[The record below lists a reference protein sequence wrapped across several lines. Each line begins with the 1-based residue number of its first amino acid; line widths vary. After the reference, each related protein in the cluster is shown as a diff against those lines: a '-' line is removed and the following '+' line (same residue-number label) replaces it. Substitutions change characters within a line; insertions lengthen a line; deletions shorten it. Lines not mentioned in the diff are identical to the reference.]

1 MDSPLKLG
9 AKIQNLGTLFYWRGC
24 FQNELHPY
32 YTTSAGFSGR
42 ISHGSIA
49 DGRIAPGSV
58 LTAVTL
64 VLSSLTESVILAV
77 FTFTERGLPML
88 MTASVDID
96 VLKEHYILVGIK
108 NCLYFLQVRLLGGAT
123 VSNAGGVPALPVIF
137 SDLLLFGA
145 VSLTFAVELLKLS
158 LLGVGESHPLER
170 IDLLAPFLF
179 ICLLLPDVFLT
190 GSGGIGSGLGH
201 CGETDKRHSDESKA

>member
-1 MDSPLKLG
+1 M
-9 AKIQNLGTLFYWRGC
+9 
-24 FQNELHPY
+24 
-32 YTTSAGFSGR
+32 
-42 ISHGSIA
+42 
-49 DGRIAPGSV
+49 

-137 SDLLLFGA
+137 
-145 VSLTFAVELLKLS
+145 
-158 LLGVGESHPLER
+158 
-170 IDLLAPFLF
+170 LARP
-179 ICLLLPDVFLT
+179 
-190 GSGGIGSGLGH
+190 
-201 CGETDKRHSDESKA
+201 A